1 MASQEDGKTEALWRF
16 LDLMLVAYALS
27 CDIDAEI
34 ASFVM
39 LPVLVVAERLALS
52 DEALSMM
59 RNSAVAQA
67 RKRRKRSGE
76 PSCS

>member
-1 MASQEDGKTEALWRF
+1 MASQDDRKAEALWKF
-16 LDLMLVAYALS
+16 LDLMLEAYALS
-27 CDIDAEI
+27 CDIDAEV

-52 DEALSMM
+52 DKALSLM
-59 RNSAVAQA
+59 RDSVVAQA
-67 RKRRKRSGE
+67 RKRREHSGE